1 MGAAGEVQ
9 LEVLGRG
16 ERPPAVG
23 MRAGAG
29 VLQVAILADLVS
41 GLSIEVEFQSGEL
54 HTVGLFCG
62 KRASICDICRILYP
76 PLVSM
81 GECVHNTILFIKSAK
96 KQDVLYSMNPVLSHE
111 HLHFQCDHKQQSK
124 TQLLEATIQK
134 WQYCTI
140 KNDDKQTS
148 LVRWILDE
156 HGTTTK
162 HLYCDW

>member
-41 GLSIEVEFQSGEL
+41 GLSIEANQESFIQYDYF
-54 HTVGLFCG
+54 VGRGHPFATSAG
-62 KRASICDICRILYP
+62 FYTP

-81 GECVHNTILFIKSAK
+81 GE
-96 KQDVLYSMNPVLSHE
+96 LS
-111 HLHFQCDHKQQSK
+111 S
-124 TQLLEATIQK
+124 
-134 WQYCTI
+134 
-140 KNDDKQTS
+140 
-148 LVRWILDE
+148 V
-156 HGTTTK
+156 
-162 HLYCDW
+162 